1 MSVSEGNTLLIG
13 TWGLVSLVAERPDG
27 STFEPLGP
35 HPSGRIIYDE
45 AGYVTAMIVGERRN
59 EATGEPCPPEFLMQ
73 FTAYFGTYRV
83 DAVRD
88 EIIHNVTTSLNGQE
102 ASGEL
107 RRHYRV
113 ENGKFLLFF
122 SRVRDGVEIIIR
134 LEWKRI
140 FPSVISN

>member
-1 MSVSEGNTLLIG
+1 
-13 TWGLVSLVAERPDG
+13 
-27 STFEPLGP
+27 
-35 HPSGRIIYDE
+35 
-45 AGYVTAMIVGERRN
+45 MIVGEQRN
-59 EATGEPCPPEFLMQ
+59 KATGEPCPPEFLMQ

-122 SRVRDGVEIIIR
+122 SRVRDGLEIIFR
-134 LEWKRI
+134 VEWKRMS
-140 FPSVISN
+140 PSVIST

>member
-1 MSVSEGNTLLIG
+1 MGV
-13 TWGLVSLVAERPDG
+13 
-27 STFEPLGP
+27 TFEPLGP

-88 EIIHNVTTSLNGQE
+88 EIIHNVTTSLNGQ
-102 ASGEL
+102 GV
-107 RRHYRV
+107 RRTAKALQG
-113 ENGKFLLFF
+113 GKRQVPLVL
-122 SRVRDGVEIIIR
+122 
-134 LEWKRI
+134 
-140 FPSVISN
+140 